1 MDSELLMLQIA
12 NCGRFSKDLKQCR
25 YTIGAYYSL
34 YNLCLVPLNKHWI
47 LLTVDNVTVYHP
59 LFVAF
64 NKFPVAEWLLT
75 PAQPSPR
82 LQLWT
87 FKSGDLKLV

>member
-34 YNLCLVPLNKHWI
+34 YSIISVAT
-47 LLTVDNVTVYHP
+47 TVDNVTVYHP